1 MPGGA
6 HLADHCAGR
15 TLPAPNGRA
24 RFSDYGDP
32 PIIGDNRLV
41 TSKRPIPRP
50 ALRQL
55 ERFLWLGLAA
65 ACLPTLL
72 LVARNGLAPTQRP
85 LTFGLVFG
93 LAFAAAYATIA
104 LAAGL
109 VALLAGRVPL
119 LRWAPR
125 AALVA
130 GAVAA
135 ALLAVAR
142 NRAAVLSLLGQAG
155 PTRFSVLLPAAFGA
169 SVLALA
175 ALAFLPL
182 SRQLWARLASLAAI
196 VLCAVALW
204 PPPAPRP
211 ADGASSS
218 GVRMSGAPLL
228 VLGLDG
234 ADWDWIEPLM
244 ARGDLPNLAALRA
257 RGAWGRLGTQ
267 KPTLSPSLW
276 TTIATGR
283 SPGRHGIRGFSVE
296 RIDGVTTP
304 LPRLKPVRSLGFAEL
319 AAVMRR
325 LRLIDSAPVSSD
337 LRRVPAYWNVA
348 TRERSPVNVVD
359 WWVTWP
365 AETVEG
371 AIVSERTYYRPLAAY
386 QSDPALRLTWPPELL
401 SEIAPLVMRR
411 EDVTLA
417 EAQRFMDVTAA
428 ELDTMKR
435 LPARERT
442 LAAQFTYFY
451 SLTETDRRVV
461 LQLTREGAK
470 RYGRPP
476 DLLALFRLLDMICH
490 TSLAH
495 SELVDDHLD
504 SRPEDVRRY
513 GRAVSEA
520 HRTIDRIVGELVAAF
535 GADANVVIVSDH
547 GFDLE
552 SSWPDWKQQY
562 AHGQG
567 AQGIFLAAG
576 PAFRA
581 GRVEGMTILDILPL
595 LVELK
600 GFPLADD
607 LEGRP
612 AEKSLGPLF
621 VPSGPV
627 RRIATYGERVAV
639 VTPAGRTGTEAEQT
653 DRLRALGYVD
663 D

>member
-1 MPGGA
+1 M
-6 HLADHCAGR
+6 
-15 TLPAPNGRA
+15 
-24 RFSDYGDP
+24 
-32 PIIGDNRLV
+32 
-41 TSKRPIPRP
+41 TSKRPVPQP

-72 LVARNGLAPTQRP
+72 LVARNSLAPTQRP

-93 LAFAAAYATIA
+93 LAFAGVYVAIA

-109 VALLAGRVPL
+109 VALLIARVPM
-119 LRWAPR
+119 LRWVPR
-125 AALVA
+125 VALVA
-130 GAVAA
+130 GAVAVA
-135 ALLAVAR
+135 SLAVLR
-142 NRAAVLSLLGQAG
+142 NRPALLSLLGQAG
-155 PTRFSVLLPAAFGA
+155 PTRFSVLLPAAFCA
-169 SVLALA
+169 SLLALA
-175 ALAFLPL
+175 ALALLPL
-182 SRQLWARLASLAAI
+182 ARPLWARLASLAAI

-204 PPPAPRP
+204 PPRAPRP
-211 ADGASSS
+211 VDGTPSP
-218 GVRMSGAPLL
+218 GVRLSGAPLL

-244 ARGDLPNLAALRA
+244 AKGDLPNLAALRA
-257 RGAWGRLGTQ
+257 RGAWGRLATQ

-276 TTIATGR
+276 TTIATGM
-283 SPGRHGIRGFSVE
+283 SPGRHGIRSFSVE
-296 RIDGVTTP
+296 RLDGVTTP
-304 LPRLKPVRSLGFAEL
+304 LPRLKPVRALGYAQVS
-319 AAVMRR
+319 AWMRR
-325 LRLIDSAPVSSD
+325 LRVIDSAPVSSD
-337 LRRVPAYWNVA
+337 LRRVPAFWNVA
-348 TRERSPVNVVD
+348 TQERSPVNVVD
-359 WWVTWP
+359 WWATWP
-365 AETVEG
+365 AEAVLG
-371 AIVSERTYYRPLAAY
+371 AIVSERAYYRPLAAY
-386 QSDPALRLTWPPELL
+386 QSDPALRLTWPPGLF

-411 EDVTLA
+411 EEVTLA

-428 ELDTMKR
+428 ELDAMRR
-435 LPARERT
+435 LPPRERT

-451 SLTETDRRVV
+451 SLTETDRRVA
-461 LQLTREGAK
+461 LYLTREGAR

-476 DLLALFRLLDMICH
+476 ELLALFRLLDMICH

-495 SELVDDHLD
+495 SELVDEHLD

-520 HRTIDRIVGELVAAF
+520 YRTIDRMVGELAGVF
-535 GADANVVIVSDH
+535 GAEANIVIVSDH

-562 AHGQG
+562 SHGQG

-581 GRVEGMTILDILPL
+581 GRVEGLTILDVLPL

-612 AEKSLGPLF
+612 AERSLGALF
-621 VPSGPV
+621 VPSGPP
-627 RRIATYGERVAV
+627 RRVATYGERLAV
-639 VTPAGRTGTEAEQT
+639 VTPTRLSGTEAEQM
-653 DRLRALGYVD
+653 DRLRALGYIEAEPPADRPASPAVGQ
-663 D
+663 